1 MNIDPV
7 RDKYI
12 KDLREA
18 LEWLVN
24 IGHGKSRDGKSD
36 PKPGEFEKS
45 MRHAEEMLTRP
56 EDGSLMNA
64 KEFWERTAS
73 FWKERTLEYPDD
85 NFIKTSLARA
95 EKRLDEAEKKD
106 G

>member
-12 KDLREA
+12 KDLRES

-24 IGHGKSRDGKSD
+24 IGHGKGKDGKSE
-36 PKPGEFEKS
+36 PKSGEFEKS

-73 FWKERTLEYPDD
+73 FWRERTLEYPEDA
-85 NFIKTSLARA
+85 FVKTSLEQA
-95 EKRLDEAEKKD
+95 EKRLNEAKKE
-106 G
+106 GG